1 MIEDKQF
8 PLPAA
13 TVKTYNE
20 QMKVIYEAIQSL
32 KKLQEAKIDVSDTMT
47 TLTTTY
53 NDYRSKYE
61 TLLNNNKLSATID
74 INAINAAIKALNK
87 IFDEEGTQG

>member
-1 MIEDKQF
+1 MLEDKQF
-8 PLPAA
+8 PLPAL

-32 KKLQEAKIDVSDTMT
+32 KKLQEAKIDVADTMT

-61 TLLNNNKLSATID
+61 ALLNSNKLSAHID
-74 INAINAAIKALNK
+74 INAINEAIKALDE